1 MGTHVRIK
9 DFKIKKLKKKKNVS
23 SKVAD
28 LLTVHHYPRNLYCEQ
43 EPTGVCSAACHSWK
57 NLAEGQRCEALQVF
71 PLGEVIG
78 LEGTGLLLP
87 SRPPVAGQ
95 TYPPKIS

>member
-1 MGTHVRIK
+1 MILR
-9 DFKIKKLKKKKNVS
+9 LAKKNVS

-28 LLTVHHYPRNLYCEQ
+28 LLIVHHYAKNLYCEQ

-57 NLAEGQRCEALQVF
+57 NLAGGQRYEALQVF

-87 SRPPVAGQ
+87 SHPTVANLS
-95 TYPPKIS
+95 PKDKLKP